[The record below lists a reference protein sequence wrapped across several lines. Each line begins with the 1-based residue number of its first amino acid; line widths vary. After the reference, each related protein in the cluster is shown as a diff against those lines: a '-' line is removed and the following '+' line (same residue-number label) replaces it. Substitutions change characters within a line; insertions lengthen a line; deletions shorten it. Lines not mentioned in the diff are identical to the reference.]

1 VTRPDADLVDPDA
14 DVRVPTR
21 QGEPR
26 TTPWPVLAAVSA
38 GGVVGALARHGL
50 QQALPHRP
58 GGFGWVTFGINV
70 SGCLLMGVL
79 MVLITEV
86 WTGNPLLRPF
96 LGVGVLGGFTTF
108 STYVLEVQ
116 QAIGAG
122 AWHTGLLYATG
133 TPAGALAAVWLG
145 VRVARRAIRPRGPVR
160 DRPGRRRPPHGSLM
174 IRERHRGAG
183 R

>member
-14 DVRVPTR
+14 DVRVPTP
-21 QGEPR
+21 QGERR

-50 QQALPHRP
+50 QQALPLWP
-58 GGFGWVTFGINV
+58 DGFGWVTFGINIF
-70 SGCLLMGVL
+70 GCLLMGVL
-79 MVLITEV
+79 MVRITEV
-86 WTGNPLLRPF
+86 WTGNRLLRPF

-122 AWHTGLLYATG
+122 AWHTALLYATAPRPARWPRCGSASGSPSGWSGREARFG
-133 TPAGALAAVWLG
+133 TGPGGA
-145 VRVARRAIRPRGPVR
+145 ARRTGP
-160 DRPGRRRPPHGSLM
+160 L
-174 IRERHRGAG
+174 
-183 R
+183 